1 MVLYLNG
8 HTYKYEL
15 EHLVKMFF
23 PFIKLKIAYDQ
34 TGDTENAVVT
44 TRIEEADEAR
54 LTVTVRYDGNIV
66 SRIRTVN
73 KLRADY
79 SAECERVFAVM
90 IYELLEEITGI
101 SPKWGIL
108 TGIRPVKR
116 AAEWLEDGFP
126 PEEILEQFEQLYKV
140 SPQKTQLLLDIA
152 RLQRPVIRQIREQDF
167 SLYVSIPF
175 CPTRCRYCSFVSHS
189 IAQAKKLIPDY
200 LDKLC

>member
-1 MVLYLNG
+1 MIMVLYLNG

-116 AAEWLEDGFP
+116 AAEFRRKKYWNNLSNCTR
-126 PEEILEQFEQLYKV
+126 
-140 SPQKTQLLLDIA
+140 SPLRKL
-152 RLQRPVIRQIREQDF
+152 
-167 SLYVSIPF
+167 
-175 CPTRCRYCSFVSHS
+175 SFF
-189 IAQAKKLIPDY
+189 
-200 LDKLC
+200 